1 MVCNLNIQISSTNLR
16 LEKVVS
22 KFSDVIKTRV
32 NTSSW
37 DANKI
42 YQTMLNI
49 GDLSES
55 VIISKVIMLE

>member
-42 YQTMLNI
+42 HQTMLNI